1 MSNRVEVLKTYKIFI
16 GGKFTRSES
25 GRVSKLEVNEK
36 PVANICLSSRK
47 DLRNAVVAAREAFP
61 NWSSSTAYNRS
72 QILYRMAEMMESR
85 KAQFAEELILQ
96 GMNEKTA
103 IKEINISI
111 DRIIYYAGWGDK
123 LNQVFGSVNPV
134 SSSYYNFSLLE
145 PMGVIGISAPRKPG
159 LLGIVT
165 SICQVIISGNTCVV
179 IASDIFPL
187 SAITLAEV
195 IATSDFLGGVI
206 NILTGSKNEI
216 LPHLAKHMDVN
227 ALYLNDM
234 NKDLTKSVQ
243 IQAVNNLKRIILTNS
258 SDYYEDDCEN
268 PYIIKKFMEIK
279 TTWHPIENISEMG
292 SMY

>member
-1 MSNRVEVLKTYKIFI
+1 MSKRVEVLKTYKIFI

-25 GRVSKLEVNEK
+25 GRVSKLELNEK

-61 NWSSSTAYNRS
+61 NWSSATAYNRS

-96 GMNEKTA
+96 GMNKKAA

-179 IASDIFPL
+179 IASDLFPL

-195 IATSDFLGGVI
+195 IATSDFLSGVI

>member
-25 GRVSKLEVNEK
+25 GRVSKLELNEK

-61 NWSSSTAYNRS
+61 NWSSATAYNRS

-96 GMNEKTA
+96 GMNKKAA

-179 IASDIFPL
+179 IASDLFPL

-195 IATSDFLGGVI
+195 IATSDFLSGVI